1 MKLATLFAYVGLTEA
16 ADDVKVVRCTNAD
29 TGRIEMTIHIE
40 RALFDVRPAELTDF
54 DDTYYQGVWTFEELD
69 APVFNDNSKIVD
81 FNKRFFVDK
90 KTHTDDSGAVINM
103 WPSVERTLMCRFSI
117 ADQDVT
123 TNRAPFTVMGVNFHA
138 DIVVDASLQGQL
150 EYKIKVEVVT
160 ALKSAY
166 NSL

>member
-1 MKLATLFAYVGLTEA
+1 MKLATLFAYVGLADAA
-16 ADDVKVVRCTNAD
+16 ADDVKLVSCINAE

-138 DIVVDASLQGQL
+138 DIVADASMQGQL
-150 EYKIKVEVVT
+150 EYKIKVEVV
-160 ALKSAY
+160 
-166 NSL
+166 